1 MFHHIVYKIVRL
13 LVTAVFFIVLSP
25 GNPAA
30 NELSDQRAR
39 IGLDLF
45 PSVLAADDN
54 IAGKK
59 CDDGVLQLILVHA
72 GRKNLAEEMA
82 AGLMRIKEIRG
93 IPIRV
98 SIVEIHELEKAID
111 CPIAGIFL
119 VERVT
124 DGLEDV
130 IRFGRDRHAVV
141 FSPFPGDV
149 EKGVSS
155 GMVISDRILP
165 YVNVEALRLSD
176 VHLKSFFLGIAEQ
189 YGK

>member
-13 LVTAVFFIVLSP
+13 LLAAAFLIVFSP
-25 GNPAA
+25 GKLPA
-30 NELSDQRAR
+30 NELSEQRAW

-54 IAGKK
+54 IADKK
-59 CDDGVLQLILVHA
+59 CSNGVLRLILVHT
-72 GRKNLAEEMA
+72 GRENLAREMA
-82 AGLMRIKEIRG
+82 ARLKRIKEIRG
-93 IPIRV
+93 IQIQV
-98 SIVEIHELEKAID
+98 FIVEIHELEKDVD
-111 CPIAGIFL
+111 CPTAGIFL
-119 VERVT
+119 TEQAGDR
-124 DGLEDV
+124 LEDV
-130 IRFGRDRHAVV
+130 IRFGRDRQAVV

-155 GMVISDRILP
+155 GMAISDRILP
-165 YVNVEALRLSD
+165 YVNIESLRLSD